1 MKRTTIPKS
10 GKLLRKK
17 FGSGFREIS
26 SDDFTKGKSYV
37 SNFKQLSEWRW
48 RYINSNAISLGPGK
62 KRKKK
67 QMSKIKIFMEKQT
80 NLSR

>member
-10 GKLLRKK
+10 EKLLRKK

-48 RYINSNAISLGPGK
+48 RYINSNAISLGPE
-62 KRKKK
+62 KKK
-67 QMSKIKIFMEKQT
+67 KKEANVQNKDIYGKT
-80 NLSR
+80 NKSQ